1 MADYIFEEETVLK
14 KDLGTWLINK
24 MIAAGWQN
32 VSSNPTQFAMMKT
45 TRDSD
50 GLECLVYLNDNFLKN
65 NSDGWG
71 TYLRLYL
78 QRDYQPGSP
87 GTNGTS
93 SRPVHLSS
101 GTEYDKSMFRIAQAS
116 SLPLDEPITVRYC
129 ITKEFVCIICRPSAY
144 RGLSPELIWFGLPT
158 TWQVE
163 RVNGAGII
171 FSTSAYNAYNDNPLI
186 TDTPAPTAA
195 ATYPY
200 EVAAYG
206 ILPPKQ
212 PDASGYYALA
222 SIYLGDSNSGMRCKI
237 PGIFALGA
245 PNILDKDIIQVGTK
259 RFEVAVCYSTVPGI
273 NTKVFAYQVA

>member
-1 MADYIFEEETVLK
+1 MADYIFQEETVLK

-32 VSSNPTQFAMMKT
+32 ISSNPTQFAMMKT

-50 GLECLVYLNDNFLKN
+50 GLECLVYLNDYFLKTAADS
-65 NSDGWG
+65 NSLW
-71 TYLRLYL
+71 LRLYL
-78 QRDYQPGSP
+78 QKDYQPGTS

-93 SRPVHLSS
+93 SRPVHPS
-101 GTEYDKSMFRIAQAS
+101 GGSEYNRSLFRIAQVS
-116 SLPLDEPITVRYC
+116 FLPLDEPITIRYC

-171 FSTSAYNAYNDNPLI
+171 FATSSYDTFNDNPLI
-186 TDTPAPTAA
+186 TDTPALAA
-195 ATYPY
+195 ASTYPY
-200 EVAAYG
+200 ELTAYG
-206 ILPPKQ
+206 TLPPKQ

-222 SIYLGDSNSGMRCKI
+222 SIYLGDSITGMRCKI

-245 PNILDKDIIQVGTK
+245 INILDKDIIQVGTK